1 MLFWYRIAA
10 RDSFAASTA
19 VSAVSEQRGDSSDK
33 AYRRNSEDGPGASQQ
48 RDAPPTPDRFAVDL
62 TAIQV
67 GGLRLDAE
75 EQADLRRALLL
86 RELRKTEKAIDQLTD
101 VRRPDDDAADGEV
114 DDIMRSAVAWSV
126 SGIAQVRAQLRE
138 VMQQVQSSSEG
149 GGRV

>member
-1 MLFWYRIAA
+1 MLFSYRIAA
-10 RDSFAASTA
+10 RDSLAASTA
-19 VSAVSEQRGDSSDK
+19 VGAVSEQQGD
-33 AYRRNSEDGPGASQQ
+33 SEDGPSQ

-67 GGLRLDAE
+67 GHLSLDAE

-101 VRRPDDDAADGEV
+101 VGRPDAAEGEE
-114 DDIMRSAVAWSV
+114 DDIMRSAVAWPV

-138 VMQQVQSSSEG
+138 VIQQVQSSFE